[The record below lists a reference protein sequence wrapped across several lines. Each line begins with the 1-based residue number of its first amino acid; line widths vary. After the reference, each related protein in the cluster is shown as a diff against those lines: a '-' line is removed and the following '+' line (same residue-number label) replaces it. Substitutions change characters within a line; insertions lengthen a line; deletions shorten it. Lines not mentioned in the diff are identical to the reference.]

1 MIPKDLL
8 TSLISAN
15 QKSNKKQGSQK
26 KKKKS
31 RGSSSSLSSNNNN
44 VAKNSILKASASQ
57 AKLPSGHLVATPIE
71 PVYMTK
77 KGGGALIMKKRN
89 TSFSPSSAYNNIH
102 HANKIMDK
110 FYVLQKSPD
119 KIYSSPIQ

>member
-8 TSLISAN
+8 SSLISTAN
-15 QKSNKKQGSQK
+15 QKSAKKPGSQK

-31 RGSSSSLSSNNNN
+31 RGSSLSNKNHSIPKSTSL
-44 VAKNSILKASASQ
+44 KTSASQ
-57 AKLPSGHLVATPIE
+57 AGLPCGHLLATPIE

-89 TSFSPSSAYNNIH
+89 
-102 HANKIMDK
+102 
-110 FYVLQKSPD
+110 
-119 KIYSSPIQ
+119 

>member
-8 TSLISAN
+8 TSLITTAN
-15 QKSNKKQGSQK
+15 QKSAKKPGSQK

-31 RGSSSSLSSNNNN
+31 RGSSLSN
-44 VAKNSILKASASQ
+44 KNHPTIPLKSQSLKASASQ
-57 AKLPSGHLVATPIE
+57 AGLPCGHLLATPIE

-89 TSFSPSSAYNNIH
+89 GSFSPSSAYNNIH
-102 HANKIMDK
+102 HTNKNTDK
-110 FYVLQKSPD
+110 FYVL
-119 KIYSSPIQ
+119 

>member
-8 TSLISAN
+8 TSLISTAN
-15 QKSNKKQGSQK
+15 QKSSKKPGSQK

-31 RGSSSSLSSNNNN
+31 RGSSLSNKNHSIPKSTSL
-44 VAKNSILKASASQ
+44 KNSASQ
-57 AKLPSGHLVATPIE
+57 AGLPSGHLLATPIE

-77 KGGGALIMKKRN
+77 KGGGALIMKRRN
-89 TSFSPSSAYNNIH
+89 ESFSPSSAYNNIH
-102 HANKIMDK
+102 HTNKNTDK

-119 KIYSSPIQ
+119 KAFRSPFR

>member
-8 TSLISAN
+8 TSLISTAN
-15 QKSNKKQGSQK
+15 QKSAKKPGSQK

-31 RGSSSSLSSNNNN
+31 RGSSLSNKNHSIPVKSTSL
-44 VAKNSILKASASQ
+44 KTSASQ
-57 AKLPSGHLVATPIE
+57 AGLPCGHLLATPIE

-89 TSFSPSSAYNNIH
+89 
-102 HANKIMDK
+102 
-110 FYVLQKSPD
+110 
-119 KIYSSPIQ
+119 